1 MVLTTNIPPK
11 LEMSGYPGELG
22 QVLTNLIE
30 NAMVHGYADAPGG
43 EIFIDV
49 DVPVPERVR
58 IQVRDRG
65 CGIPEAS
72 LSRIFDPFFT
82 SRMGQGG
89 SGLGLSIVYKMVTQ
103 SLVGS
108 IAVESE
114 VGVGTTFTV
123 ELPLHTPDHP

>member
-1 MVLTTNIPPK
+1 
-11 LEMSGYPGELG
+11 MSGYPGELG

-43 EIFIDV
+43 DIFIDV
-49 DVPVPERVR
+49 DLPMPERVR
-58 IQVRDRG
+58 IRVRDRG
-65 CGIPEAS
+65 CGIPEAF

-89 SGLGLSIVYKMVTQ
+89 SGLGLSIVYKLVTQ
-103 SLVGS
+103 SLAGS

-123 ELPLHTPDHP
+123 ELPLHTPQHP